1 LAGAWIFHVESGG
14 KHHAVW
20 SMGDLLHWEGED
32 RGWEYPSEPQA
43 KLSAVQSQRVL
54 GGHSAAA

>member
-1 LAGAWIFHVESGG
+1 VLEAEENMMQ
-14 KHHAVW
+14 W

-32 RGWEYPSEPQA
+32 RGWEHPLEPQA
-43 KLSAVQSQRVL
+43 KPSAVQSQRVQ